1 MVVRPHIPYSGGP
14 EELMMAAHDPLAHDR
29 EDSVVA
35 TKRAVLYLRVSTPS
49 QVNTDYNP
57 EGISLPA
64 QREACEPKASAL
76 DAEIIREFVEPGR
89 SAATIDKRPVFQ
101 EMLAWIK
108 EQGDIDY
115 VIVYHFNRIFR
126 NSIDAAL
133 TKRDLRKL
141 GVRVVS
147 TILDL
152 GDGPEGDMV
161 ETILNAVDE
170 YRSRADGAD
179 ISYKMGAKARNGGT
193 LGRAPLGYL
202 NIRDTSEGR
211 NIGTV
216 EIDPERGP
224 LVRSAFELYATGD
237 FSLESLADELT
248 QRGLRTRPG
257 RFPSG
262 PISNSKLH
270 VMLRDRYYVGY
281 ITYKEDEFAGRH
293 PKLIGE
299 ELFERVQDILDER
312 GGIGMRKRRH
322 HHYLKGS
329 LWCGR
334 CHEAGREYRM
344 ILTWITGRRGG
355 RYPYFYCRGR
365 QERDCDTSYVNVD
378 AVEDAVLKFWG
389 TLQLAPELIDGIK
402 ALLDETLSEKEHAT
416 TLLHEQLSAELIR
429 LDTQEENLLDLVA
442 DGRGDSDKVK
452 SRLRDIQHK
461 RQKLTRQLDEG
472 DERLN
477 SATEFVAS
485 AAELLRDPQEL
496 YRQCGPEQRKMLNQA
511 VFEKFYIVQEDV
523 TDAVL
528 KPPFDELIGV
538 KKRWEANGAG
548 EPVVKRIGREDTPIP
563 TLANAFFD
571 GGSNK
576 GVMVEVMRLCS
587 NPSWPVDLGLCS
599 TKA

>member
-1 MVVRPHIPYSGGP
+1 MAAPGTRQTLGNRARSKSYRQQRGLAPMVVRPHIPYSGGP

-202 NIRDTSEGR
+202 NISGH
-211 NIGTV
+211 
-216 EIDPERGP
+216 ERGP
-224 LVRSAFELYATGD
+224 EHRHGRDRPGTWAAR
-237 FSLESLADELT
+237 T
-248 QRGLRTRPG
+248 QRLRAVRHRRFQPG
-257 RFPSG
+257 
-262 PISNSKLH
+262 
-270 VMLRDRYYVGY
+270 
-281 ITYKEDEFAGRH
+281 
-293 PKLIGE
+293 
-299 ELFERVQDILDER
+299 
-312 GGIGMRKRRH
+312 
-322 HHYLKGS
+322 
-329 LWCGR
+329 
-334 CHEAGREYRM
+334 
-344 ILTWITGRRGG
+344 ITGG
-355 RYPYFYCRGR
+355 RTDPAGAAHPPGPLPIRANL
-365 QERDCDTSYVNVD
+365 E
-378 AVEDAVLKFWG
+378 
-389 TLQLAPELIDGIK
+389 LQA
-402 ALLDETLSEKEHAT
+402 ARHA
-416 TLLHEQLSAELIR
+416 AR
-429 LDTQEENLLDLVA
+429 P
-442 DGRGDSDKVK
+442 
-452 SRLRDIQHK
+452 
-461 RQKLTRQLDEG
+461 
-472 DERLN
+472 
-477 SATEFVAS
+477 
-485 AAELLRDPQEL
+485 LLRRLHHLQ
-496 YRQCGPEQRKMLNQA
+496 
-511 VFEKFYIVQEDV
+511 
-523 TDAVL
+523 
-528 KPPFDELIGV
+528 
-538 KKRWEANGAG
+538 
-548 EPVVKRIGREDTPIP
+548 GR
-563 TLANAFFD
+563 
-571 GGSNK
+571 
-576 GVMVEVMRLCS
+576 
-587 NPSWPVDLGLCS
+587 
-599 TKA
+599 